1 MSGWVALI
9 LLALFSLCGLI
20 VIGRLPRPMWQVAAA
35 AIILAMS
42 GYALQGR
49 PAIPSASANPV
60 EAKADAALALIAMR
74 AAMDQRFSAAKRW
87 LVTADAFARTGGY
100 RASAGYIQAG
110 LRQNPNNPDLWSAL
124 GVQLMLTSE
133 GQMSPPAQLAFDKA
147 RALAP
152 KYPAPDYFEG
162 LSALFNGDVATAI
175 AKWELALGNAPEDA
189 EWAPRLE
196 SQLAALRALQSG
208 DTAEDERQDTKP

>member
-60 EAKADAALALIAMR
+60 EAKADAALALIDMR

-133 GQMSPPAQLAFDKA
+133 GQM
-147 RALAP
+147 
-152 KYPAPDYFEG
+152 
-162 LSALFNGDVATAI
+162 
-175 AKWELALGNAPEDA
+175 
-189 EWAPRLE
+189 
-196 SQLAALRALQSG
+196 
-208 DTAEDERQDTKP
+208 